1 MEEQH
6 LYSILS
12 KASYDYYHNGIQQAK
27 DELKIN
33 EYYFNVE
40 KNLSD

>member
-1 MEEQH
+1 MYKICNEQCH
-6 LYSILS
+6 ENQESADELYE
-12 KASYDYYHNGIQQAK
+12 KAN

-40 KNLSD
+40 HRE

>member
-1 MEEQH
+1 MNSAYLKQGHENKELADE
-6 LYSILS
+6 LYE
-12 KASYDYYHNGIQQAK
+12 KAK

-40 KNLSD
+40 VSE